1 MLISPHRDRPDSPHY
16 IKTLS
21 PAQHQEPDKPS
32 QQEKPPHTPPRQLLP
47 VKHAC
52 SGRGCIR
59 DQSFPGN
66 DSLKQHLLLGR
77 VRHWCL
83 PELGH
88 TALPGS
94 GFTGQS
100 WNYPC
105 GTKMELKVM
114 AQLRLQQSHN
124 AVTRDSRTL
133 LLQAVPEHTL
143 GDGTTLQLLHFLSPA
158 LSDYPQ
164 TKITAWEMLL
174 FTSWDTH
181 KLHKTK
187 SGISQ
192 WPKGSLSRNNSTF
205 IVKCYGMRK
214 VFLKIICSPSSFSGC
229 IFFISTVE
237 RIQQ

>member
-21 PAQHQEPDKPS
+21 PAQHQELDKPS

-105 GTKMELKVM
+105 RNKNRTEGYGSAETPAKPQCCDKG
-114 AQLRLQQSHN
+114 QQD
-124 AVTRDSRTL
+124 T
-133 LLQAVPEHTL
+133 
-143 GDGTTLQLLHFLSPA
+143 PA
-158 LSDYPQ
+158 
-164 TKITAWEMLL
+164 
-174 FTSWDTH
+174 
-181 KLHKTK
+181 
-187 SGISQ
+187 
-192 WPKGSLSRNNSTF
+192 
-205 IVKCYGMRK
+205 
-214 VFLKIICSPSSFSGC
+214 SGC
-229 IFFISTVE
+229 P
-237 RIQQ
+237 